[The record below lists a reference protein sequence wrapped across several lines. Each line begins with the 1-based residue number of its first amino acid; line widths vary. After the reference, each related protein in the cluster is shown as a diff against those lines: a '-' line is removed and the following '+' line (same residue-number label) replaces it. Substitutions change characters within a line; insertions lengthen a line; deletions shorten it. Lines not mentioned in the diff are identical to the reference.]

1 MHAHAWSNIPVL
13 HKMDKMRKLTVI
25 SLLSMC
31 RYEIITSCWHINPTD
46 RPSFSD
52 LVVRLRDY
60 WDDEHFYVVQDFQA
74 S

>member
-1 MHAHAWSNIPVL
+1 MV
-13 HKMDKMRKLTVI
+13 V

-31 RYEIITSCWHINPTD
+31 RYELITSCWHINPED

-60 WDDEHFYVVQDFQA
+60 WDDQHFYVVQDFQA